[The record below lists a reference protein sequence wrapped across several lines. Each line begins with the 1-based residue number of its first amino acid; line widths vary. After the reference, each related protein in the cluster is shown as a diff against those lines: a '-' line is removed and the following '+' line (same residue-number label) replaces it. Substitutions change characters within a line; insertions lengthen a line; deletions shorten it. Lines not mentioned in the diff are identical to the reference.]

1 MTAFFIFIKVEK
13 CIIITA
19 GGIGKRMGG
28 SLPKQF
34 LPINNKPLL
43 FYTIECFYE
52 YDQQIEILL
61 TLPEDWRLYW
71 QELCTE
77 YKFTIHHQ
85 VISGGKERYH
95 SIQLALKHSTG
106 KYVGVHDGV
115 RPFVSKQTIVRCFES
130 AINHGS
136 GVPVLPIKESLRK
149 ITDDKLSVS
158 VERSQYRSVQTPQ
171 VFERSILVNAY
182 ERPFHDAITDDAS
195 LVEENGTTISLV
207 EGNEENIK
215 ITTPLDLAFGE
226 WILSQKEI

>member
-1 MTAFFIFIKVEK
+1 VEK
-13 CIIITA
+13 SIIITA

-34 LPINNKPLL
+34 LPIQGRPIL
-43 FYTIECFYE
+43 FYTIERFYE

-61 TLPEDWRLYW
+61 TLPEDWRSYW
-71 QELCTE
+71 QELCQE
-77 YKFTIHHQ
+77 YQFTIPHQ

-115 RPFVSKQTIVRCFES
+115 RPFVSIETISRCYEKAQLDGS
-130 AINHGS
+130 AI
-136 GVPVLPIKESLRK
+136 PVMYIKESLRML
-149 ITDDKLSVS
+149 TDEKLSVS
-158 VERSQYRSVQTPQ
+158 VERSAYRSVQTPQ

-195 LVEENGTTISLV
+195 LVEENGTTIFLV

-215 ITTPLDLAFGE
+215 ITTPLDLAFCE
-226 WILSQKEI
+226 LILKC

>member
-1 MTAFFIFIKVEK
+1 
-13 CIIITA
+13 
-19 GGIGKRMGG
+19 MGG

-34 LPINNKPLL
+34 LPINNRPLL
-43 FYTIECFYE
+43 FYTIERFYE
-52 YDQQIEILL
+52 YDKQIEILL
-61 TLPEDWRLYW
+61 TLPEDWRSYW

-77 YKFTIHHQ
+77 HQFTIPHQ

-115 RPFVSKQTIVRCFES
+115 RPFVSKQTIERCFEN

-136 GVPVLPIKESLRK
+136 GVPVMPIKESLRK
-149 ITDDKLSVS
+149 ITENKQSVS
-158 VERSQYRSVQTPQ
+158 VERGQFRSVQTPQ

-195 LVEENGTTISLV
+195 LVEENGTTIYLV

-215 ITTPLDLAFGE
+215 ITTPLDLGFCE
-226 WILSQKEI
+226 FLLLEK

>member
-1 MTAFFIFIKVEK
+1 MEK
-13 CIIITA
+13 SIIITA
-19 GGIGKRMGG
+19 GGMGKRMGG
-28 SLPKQF
+28 KLPKQF
-34 LPINNKPLL
+34 LPINGRPLL
-43 FYTIECFYE
+43 FYTIERFYE

-61 TLPEDWRLYW
+61 TLPEDWRSYW
-71 QELCTE
+71 QDMCS
-77 YKFTIHHQ
+77 KNQFTIPHL

-95 SIQLALKHSTG
+95 SIQLALKLSKG

-115 RPFVSKQTIVRCFES
+115 RPFVSIETIERCFES
-130 AINHGS
+130 AITNGS
-136 GVPVLPIKESLRK
+136 GVPILPIKESLRK

-195 LVEENGTTISLV
+195 LVEENGTTIYLV

-226 WILSQKEI
+226 LILKNYENKK